1 MSGTTGKTYGLQ
13 DGSVYLKKWNTFD
26 PFIWG
31 GRCMRL
37 EETSSDEG
45 SMTVT
50 TRQNPRGGVER
61 DAIRQDVPGA
71 STASLVM
78 KRMQADRA
86 RTELRTCFWEFDKRY
101 SCDGSNRDSP
111 FSWEQ
116 IDRLL
121 MARTTSRTS
130 TGTTWEGDDDSMV
143 TFEVSALEEVDIYR
157 VTAEESA
164 WT

>member
-1 MSGTTGKTYGLQ
+1 MSGTTGLTYGLQ
-13 DGSVYLKKWNTFD
+13 DASVYLKKYNTFD

-37 EETSSDEG
+37 DDTSVEEG
-45 SMTVT
+45 GVTVT

-61 DAIRQDVPGA
+61 DAIRLDVPGA
-71 STASLVM
+71 ATADLVL
-78 KRMQADRA
+78 KRLQADRV
-86 RTELRTCFWEFDKRY
+86 RTDLRTCFWEVDKRY
-101 SCDGSNRDSP
+101 SCQGTNRDSP

-116 IDRLL
+116 IDRLIP
-121 MARTTSRTS
+121 AKTVSRS
-130 TGTTWEGDDDSMV
+130 SSGSSWEGDEDAMV
-143 TFEVSALEEVDIYR
+143 TLSMSALDEIDIYR